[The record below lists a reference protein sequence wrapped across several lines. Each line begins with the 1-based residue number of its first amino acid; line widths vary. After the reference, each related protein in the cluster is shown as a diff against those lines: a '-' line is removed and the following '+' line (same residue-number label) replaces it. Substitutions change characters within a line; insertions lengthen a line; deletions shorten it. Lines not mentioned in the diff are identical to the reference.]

1 VATTLAL
8 IAANLVAPQLGG
20 AEGRLASL
28 LGARSAIAA
37 PLIST
42 GARKKAQLALK
53 AKLSK
58 VPVFMVTNGG
68 GSPFLNKLSSGDQSA
83 VMFLFP
89 SDAQKMLKAVLKA
102 PNGASSGAKVLPS
115 NLDRALK
122 LAMLPPSNSGLR
134 DPASGRDLFMS
145 WQFMPHA
152 AEMRSAQAAMLKSAK
167 APTVPKVPGYT
178 ASGLFFKKHGRE
190 VQPIV
195 LSKKDADAALAQ
207 LEPGHG
213 AKLEVIDLLGFLQ
226 QLVVRLELEDP
237 EAEKLVSQLELV
249 PPSESVNFKTDLKA
263 SGPRRAAKIFPPNHN
278 AGR

>member
-1 VATTLAL
+1 MVSLYFHPSSVRVLRPPRPHLAPTPELAEALAQATSRSDMLAALVAPAGYLPGMAAASPVHSALRASPMSPALVMRTGDGPERPRKHRSVRGVATTLAL

-37 PLIST
+37 PVISS
-42 GARKKAQLALK
+42 GARKRAKLALK

-134 DPASGRDLFMS
+134 DPASSRDL
-145 WQFMPHA
+145 
-152 AEMRSAQAAMLKSAK
+152 
-167 APTVPKVPGYT
+167 
-178 ASGLFFKKHGRE
+178 
-190 VQPIV
+190 
-195 LSKKDADAALAQ
+195 
-207 LEPGHG
+207 
-213 AKLEVIDLLGFLQ
+213 
-226 QLVVRLELEDP
+226 
-237 EAEKLVSQLELV
+237 
-249 PPSESVNFKTDLKA
+249 
-263 SGPRRAAKIFPPNHN
+263 
-278 AGR
+278 

>member
-1 VATTLAL
+1 MTAPVVVLRYLFLDSDHFCLTVNASASASYAPPPPSRPTPELAEALAQATSRSDMLAALVAPAGYLPGMAATSPVHSALRASPMSPALVMRTGDGPERPRKHRTVRGVATTLAL

-37 PLIST
+37 PVISS
-42 GARKKAQLALK
+42 GARKRAKLALK

-134 DPASGRDLFMS
+134 DPASSRDL
-145 WQFMPHA
+145 
-152 AEMRSAQAAMLKSAK
+152 
-167 APTVPKVPGYT
+167 
-178 ASGLFFKKHGRE
+178 
-190 VQPIV
+190 
-195 LSKKDADAALAQ
+195 
-207 LEPGHG
+207 
-213 AKLEVIDLLGFLQ
+213 
-226 QLVVRLELEDP
+226 
-237 EAEKLVSQLELV
+237 
-249 PPSESVNFKTDLKA
+249 
-263 SGPRRAAKIFPPNHN
+263 
-278 AGR
+278 